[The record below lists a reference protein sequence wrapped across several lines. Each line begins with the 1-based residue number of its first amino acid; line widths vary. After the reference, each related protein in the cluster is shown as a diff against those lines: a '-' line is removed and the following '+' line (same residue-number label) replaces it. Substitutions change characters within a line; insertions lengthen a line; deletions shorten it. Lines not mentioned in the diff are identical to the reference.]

1 MVVKNSQISIPVKLT
16 GPLNAYNK
24 VDVYSE
30 VSGLV
35 INSEKRL
42 KPGNYYKKGEIILKI
57 DDRIYKNNVLS
68 QKSSL
73 LNQMTKL
80 IPDLSIDY
88 PKSAE
93 EWKNYLNKFSLDLPL
108 QPLPEPSD
116 NTEKYYIA
124 SRNLYTMYYSVRS
137 MEETLAK
144 YTITAPFSGVIS
156 DGDINPG
163 TLIRTGQKIA
173 TLTSSDRF
181 EMKAFASIKQV
192 SRIKPGQKAVLY
204 SEDIPGN
211 FNAFVSRV
219 NTVIDPSQT
228 VRVYLESTDSKLKDG
243 LYMTAVISTDPIENA
258 AKISKALLNEND
270 SVFIIK
276 NNILE
281 ARKVKVIAQVGD
293 FVIVK
298 GIENGEILLDEKTD
312 WARPGFIIQKNNG
325 KNNSLINQDKK
336 PLDKKQGVGR

>member
-1 MVVKNSQISIPVKLT
+1 
-16 GPLNAYNK
+16 
-24 VDVYSE
+24 
-30 VSGLV
+30 
-35 INSEKRL
+35 
-42 KPGNYYKKGEIILKI
+42 
-57 DDRIYKNNVLS
+57 
-68 QKSSL
+68 
-73 LNQMTKL
+73 MTQL

-88 PKSAE
+88 PKSAD
-93 EWKNYLNKFSLDLPL
+93 EWKNYLNKFNLDLPL
-108 QPLPEPSD
+108 QPLPEPFD

-204 SEDIPGN
+204 SEDIPGD

-228 VRVYLESTDSKLKDG
+228 VRVYLESTDSKLRDG

-258 AKISKALLNEND
+258 AKISKALLDENN

-281 ARKVKVIAQVGD
+281 ARKIKVVAQKGD

-312 WARPGFIIQKNNG
+312 WARPGFMLQGNNG
-325 KNNSLINQDKK
+325 KNNSLVNQNKK